1 MSSSWQ
7 SIESLLMAPMAVQ
20 PRHGVPK
27 LAPANS
33 EQPAAAHHPKV
44 RPMHDVWDQPS
55 NDPKPQPKQGIPK
68 PKVDTSQI
76 PPDGPPGLE
85 SLSEVDGL
93 LIRQKIEL
101 QEVMTGFETENRYTI
116 YNTKMA
122 PVLHVREESNCC
134 KRWICYTSP
143 EAFFI
148 LTSFKRWREVSFKGF
163 HTSKS

>member
-76 PPDGPPGLE
+76 PPDGSPGLE

-134 KRWICYTSP
+134 KR
-143 EAFFI
+143 
-148 LTSFKRWREVSFKGF
+148 
-163 HTSKS
+163 